1 MEAYDDFIKERLSA
15 LRSKKGVS
23 ARSMSLSI
31 GQSENYINIIEN
43 GYSLPSMTAF
53 FYICEYL
60 GITPKEFFD
69 DHRCNP
75 KLIKEIDQGNRNVEH
90 ISETELLN
98 KMGFTENW
106 KDITRYHLK

>member
-15 LRSKKGVS
+15 LRIKKGVS

-75 KLIKEIDQGNRNVEH
+75 MLIKEID
-90 ISETELLN
+90 TELERMSDKQL
-98 KMGFTENW
+98 ENILSIIRDF
-106 KDITRYHLK
+106 KK

>member
-60 GITPKEFFD
+60 HVTPKDFFD
-69 DHRCNP
+69 TSSEQPTEIQHLIDNIK
-75 KLIKEIDQGNRNVEH
+75 KLDKNQLLH
-90 ISETELLN
+90 ISAIVEDLS
-98 KMGFTENW
+98 KV
-106 KDITRYHLK
+106 

>member
-75 KLIKEIDQGNRNVEH
+75 KLIKEID
-90 ISETELLN
+90 TELERMSDKQL
-98 KMGFTENW
+98 ENILSFIRDF
-106 KDITRYHLK
+106 KK